1 MTVTPSLAATAAAH
15 SSHRGPAPDRGLPPQ
30 ATGADLLR
38 RTLRRQANSV
48 AVVTVPGPAGFT
60 ATSFTS
66 ASLEPALVSFYL
78 ASTASTASAVRAAD
92 GFAVHL
98 LAAEQTDLARAFARS
113 GADRFAGVEWA
124 PGPGGVPLLAG
135 ADAWLTARTV
145 QVHDVGDHFLV
156 VGRILAAG
164 GPAAAA
170 PLVHH
175 DGAFGTFGTTHAR
188 RQSPEPPRSQPS

>member
-1 MTVTPSLAATAAAH
+1 MTVTRSLAANAAAD
-15 SSHRGPAPDRGLPPQ
+15 SSLRAAPDSGLPPRGV
-30 ATGADLLR
+30 GADLLR
-38 RTLRRQANSV
+38 RTLRRQANTV

-78 ASTASTASAVRAAD
+78 ASTASTAPAVRAAD
-92 GFAVHL
+92 VFAVHL
-98 LAAEQTDLARAFARS
+98 LAAQQTELARGFARS
-113 GADRFAGVEWA
+113 GVDRFAGVEWA
-124 PGPGGVPLLAG
+124 PGDSGVPLLAG
-135 ADAWLTARTV
+135 VDAWLTARTV
-145 QVHDVGDHFLV
+145 QVHDIGDHFLV

-175 DGAFGTFGTTHAR
+175 DGAFGTFDSGA
-188 RQSPEPPRSQPS
+188 